1 MNFSN
6 NNRGAVGTGVEL
18 ECIRKQSTVDN
29 NYRRDRWIYCVSS
42 GLDNAQSLLPNSLSK
57 EELMSAETVNLN
69 AGLHVHA

>member
-18 ECIRKQSTVDN
+18 ECIRKQSDC
-29 NYRRDRWIYCVSS
+29 RQKLWRDRWIYCVSS
-42 GLDNAQSLLPNSLSK
+42 SLDIAQSLLPNSLSK